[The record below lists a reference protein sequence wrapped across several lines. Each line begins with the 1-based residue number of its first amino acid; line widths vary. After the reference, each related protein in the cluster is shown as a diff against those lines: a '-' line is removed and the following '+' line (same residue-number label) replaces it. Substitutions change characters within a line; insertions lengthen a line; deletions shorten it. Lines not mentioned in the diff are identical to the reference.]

1 MASKSIQIVVNDFR
15 AGSDRGRGLNP
26 TTEHRRCS
34 LCAQRSYTP
43 LLAGVDRAFC
53 AGDAAGCKPAGRT
66 GQRPM
71 FLRIVI
77 PSASE
82 GLQNKVI
89 ITQKVCVTQS
99 RVGEGSSLR
108 SR

>member
-1 MASKSIQIVVNDFR
+1 MASKSIQILVNDFR

-43 LLAGVDRAFC
+43 LGAGVDRAFC
-53 AGDAAGCKPAGRT
+53 ASDAAGCKPAGHT

-71 FLRIVI
+71 FLCIVI
-77 PSASE
+77 PSGGE
-82 GLQNKVI
+82 GLHNEMI
-89 ITQKVCVTQS
+89 ITQKSLCHAISVA
-99 RVGEGSSLR
+99 EGSS
-108 SR
+108 